1 VDYDVEIGLR
11 TDAICKLHDGFNFPQ
26 VVARAAGIVRN
37 GNGGKKSR
45 DYTKSRIYRLP
56 V

>member
-1 VDYDVEIGLR
+1 VDYDVEIGTKNGCDLQ
-11 TDAICKLHDGFNFPQ
+11 ASHGFNFPQ